1 MIRDSPKFEALYA
14 HYNRIMGPGGGT
26 IADAISKSKSI
37 RMLDI
42 SFNSICGNGKN
53 ELPKDE
59 NELVKKVNK
68 KVSTKVANS
77 GLAGIFY
84 EEYAERWA

>member
-1 MIRDSPKFEALYA
+1 
-14 HYNRIMGPGGGT
+14 MGPGGGT

-59 NELVKKVNK
+59 NEPVKKVNK

-77 GLAGIFY
+77 DLAGIFY